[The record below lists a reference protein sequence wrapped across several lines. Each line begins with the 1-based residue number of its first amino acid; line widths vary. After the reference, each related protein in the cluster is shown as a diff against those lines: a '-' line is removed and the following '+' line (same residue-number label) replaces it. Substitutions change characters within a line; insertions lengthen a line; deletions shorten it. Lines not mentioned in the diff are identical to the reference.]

1 MQDKKFEHQVKDLL
15 YNHEEAAP
23 NVMNNVFEK
32 RTPLYVF
39 RNKLILNKYKLI
51 AAAALIGA
59 LAFLVNYNLDRSEI
73 AEPTIES
80 TVSEQQTAIS
90 QSDNQI
96 TTNESSETIS
106 TDIEQAEIIKDK
118 ASNHSDQ
125 KIVEEQISLK
135 TTKGEQS
142 DHKSLSKLED
152 ANKIYVDAK
161 ASNNDGQLN
170 SIEDGKGDTDL
181 NTINTQNLAD
191 ATDKDQGEVNDN
203 ALTQKD
209 VGEAIAESDNNND
222 NNNITSNQENTST
235 ETKTDLIVESK
246 QDIAKADES
255 KSDADANDAI
265 GDEDFGLPKTKG
277 RNWSVSLNTLI
288 GSGSRNLDQS
298 GDIATV
304 VVRDNTETNQLS
316 YGTEVLLNYRLMDNL
331 EAFGGVGFFNRR
343 ESMNYYQQSMV
354 TDMNVTSKQ
363 VIEHHPVFSTRQVTV
378 YDTTYDQRS
387 VETKGAFNNSYK
399 HFYVPVGLRYT
410 LYGKKLGIHLAVNG
424 GLEVMT
430 KTSGVVLNDQYEEV
444 VIDEG
449 FARTRMG
456 NMVGVGFG
464 VTMLAKERLNILAEV
479 KGNFFLSPTNSAS
492 YPINQ
497 NDLGYGVSLGLKYDL
512 K

>member
-1 MQDKKFEHQVKDLL
+1 MQDKNFEHQVKDLL

-51 AAAALIGA
+51 AAAALIGV
-59 LAFLVNYNLDRSEI
+59 LAFLANYNLNRSEI
-73 AEPTIES
+73 VEPSIE
-80 TVSEQQTAIS
+80 TVTEQPVIA
-90 QSDNQI
+90 QSDNQVSATLPAESTAI
-96 TTNESSETIS
+96 DIQHTDVVNDVTANKPANVTVNEQKSAKTTNEGSF
-106 TDIEQAEIIKDK
+106 D
-118 ASNHSDQ
+118 N
-125 KIVEEQISLK
+125 VR
-135 TTKGEQS
+135 TTKQEEINQMPVDSKGRNNVDQHKGAEEGKS
-142 DHKSLSKLED
+142 DAD
-152 ANKIYVDAK
+152 WNTNKA
-161 ASNNDGQLN
+161 
-170 SIEDGKGDTDL
+170 
-181 NTINTQNLAD
+181 QNVAD
-191 ATDKDQGEVNDN
+191 ASTKDQGELKDNTLAQQANDEG
-203 ALTQKD
+203 
-209 VGEAIAESDNNND
+209 VAEND
-222 NNNITSNQENTST
+222 NNNADRNQENIST
-235 ETKTDLIVESK
+235 ENETDNTVETK
-246 QDIAKADES
+246 QDIAAVDES
-255 KSDADANDAI
+255 KPSTDATNATDAI
-265 GDEDFGLPKTKG
+265 GDEDFGLTKTTA
-277 RNWSVSLNTLI
+277 RNWSVSLNTII

-304 VVRDNTETNQLS
+304 VVRDNTESNQLS
-316 YGTEVLLNYRLMDNL
+316 YGTELLLNYRLLDNL

-343 ESMNYYQQSMV
+343 ESMNYYQQSFV

-363 VIEHHPVFSTRQVTV
+363 VIEQHPVFGTRKVTV
-378 YDTTYDQRS
+378 YDTTYNQRS
-387 VETKGAFNNSYK
+387 VEATSAYNNSYK

-430 KTSGVVLNDQYEEV
+430 KTSGVVLNDKYKEV

-479 KGNFFLSPTNSAS
+479 KGNFFLSPTNGAS
-492 YPINQ
+492 YPVNQ
-497 NDLGYGVSLGLKYDL
+497 NDLGYGLSLGLKYDL